1 MSKLIVDDI
10 ELASG
15 ELLGLPNTLENG
27 KLLPISSNSI
37 GAGEDIPAA
46 KHQLLHDFSVG
57 SQPTSL
63 TYNFST
69 DSSNI
74 IAIRIMFSQMRV
86 TGSVEN
92 TDIAYGVGS
101 STLDVPAGHTNY
113 QNRPIRYCYLSY
125 EDQAGTGQGTGF
137 GRSDNSYMYSMGG
150 PRANTGMPINQSN
163 PLDQCE
169 NSTHYVYFDKNSVG
183 GYVFKQMGKT
193 SKIVG
198 SGNNMRHASYGS
210 HFNYSAT
217 SNNTS
222 DYPGHANPFTK
233 IGFIIPSNVTV
244 YQGQISIMEYLK

>member
-15 ELLGLPNTLENG
+15 DLLGLPNTVENN
-27 KLLPISSNSI
+27 KLLPVSNNSI
-37 GAGEDIPAA
+37 GSWESIPSA
-46 KHQLLHDFSVG
+46 KHTLVHDFAVG

-74 IAIRIMFSQMRV
+74 IAIRIMFSQMRI
-86 TGSVEN
+86 TASTAS
-92 TDIAYGVGS
+92 TDIGYGIGS
-101 STLDVPAGHTNY
+101 STLDVPASHTNY
-113 QNRPIRYCYLSY
+113 QNRPIRNCYLSF
-125 EDQAGTGQGTGF
+125 EDQAQSQGTAF
-137 GRSDNSYMYSMGG
+137 GRFDNSYMYSMGG
-150 PRANTGMPINQSN
+150 PRGGTGMDINKTH

-169 NSTHYVYFDKNSVG
+169 NSVHHILFDKNSVD

-193 SKIVG
+193 SKLSG

-210 HFNYSAT
+210 HWNYSST

-222 DYPGHANPFTK
+222 DYPGHPTPFTK
-233 IGFIIPSNVTV
+233 IGFIIHSNVTV